1 MEPNNENFITV
12 APPNDSMLV
21 RNRGSS
27 IMLDGMSDTDGYA
40 ISPDIAGTSFLPAM
54 QHTLKN
60 TIHCTGIGLHSGEDI
75 HLCLHPAEAGTGI
88 VFKRTD
94 PVDGNPVIP
103 ALYSKVSD
111 TRLCSTISN
120 EDGVSVATV
129 EHLMS
134 ALSGCGVDNALV
146 EVSGPEVPVM
156 DGSAEP
162 FVFLIDCAGLEQQ
175 ITPRQYI
182 KVLRRV
188 EVEENGNR
196 ASIEPSDRLSIE
208 LTIDFAHAVIG
219 RQSLRVDVSQD
230 LFKTDI
236 SRARTFGLLEEVETM
251 RKMGLAR
258 GGSLENAV
266 VVGDDAIVN
275 AEGLRY
281 DDEFVRHKI
290 LDCVGDLALAGLPLL
305 GAVSAYRTGHALNNK
320 LLRAL
325 FSDSANW
332 TLWTDESVNQV
343 FLTAAE

>member
-1 MEPNNENFITV
+1 
-12 APPNDSMLV
+12 
-21 RNRGSS
+21 
-27 IMLDGMSDTDGYA
+27 MLDGMSDTDGYA
-40 ISPDIAGTSFLPAM
+40 IAPRIADISSLPTV
-54 QHTLKN
+54 QQTLKN
-60 TIHCTGIGLHSGEDI
+60 AIHCTGIGLHSGEDI
-75 HLCLHPAEAGTGI
+75 ALCLYPAEAGTGI

-94 PVDGNPVIP
+94 PVAGSPLIP
-103 ALYSKVSD
+103 ALYDNVSD

-120 EDGVSVATV
+120 GDGVSVATV

-134 ALSGCGVDNALV
+134 ALAGCGVDNALI
-146 EVSGPEVPVM
+146 EVSGAEVPVM

-162 FVFLIDCAGLEQQ
+162 FVFLIECAGLEQQ
-175 ITPRQYI
+175 LAPRQYI

-196 ASIEPSDRLSIE
+196 AVIEPSDCLSIE
-208 LTIDFAHAVIG
+208 LTIDFPHEVIG
-219 RQSLRVDVSQD
+219 KQSLRVDVTNN
-230 LFKTDI
+230 LFKSDI

-258 GGSLENAV
+258 GGSLDNAV
-266 VVGDDAIVN
+266 VIGADAVLN

-290 LDCVGDLALAGLPLL
+290 LDCVGDLALAGMPLL

-325 FSDSANW
+325 FSDAANW
-332 TLWTDESVNQV
+332 AIWTDESVSQAY
-343 FLTAAE
+343 LSAAE

>member
-1 MEPNNENFITV
+1 
-12 APPNDSMLV
+12 
-21 RNRGSS
+21 
-27 IMLDGMSDTDGYA
+27 MLDGMSNTNEYA
-40 ISPDIAGTSFLPAM
+40 VAPRIAGTSFPPAV

-60 TIHCTGIGLHSGEDI
+60 AIHCTGIGLHSGEDI
-75 HLCLHPAEAGTGI
+75 TLCLHPAEAGTGI

-94 PVDGNPVIP
+94 SVTGNCLIP
-103 ALYSKVSD
+103 ALFDRVTD

-134 ALSGCGVDNALV
+134 ALAGCGVDNALI

-162 FVFLIDCAGLEQQ
+162 FVFLIECAGLEQQ
-175 ITPRQYI
+175 LTPRQYI

-196 ASIEPSDRLSIE
+196 ASIEPSDRFSIE
-208 LTIDFAHAVIG
+208 LTIDFDHSVIG
-219 RQSLRVDVSQD
+219 RQSLQIDVTD
-230 LFKTDI
+230 NLFKNDI

-258 GGSLENAV
+258 GGSLDNAV

-275 AEGLRY
+275 EEGLRY

-290 LDCVGDLALAGLPLL
+290 LDCVGDLALAGMPIL
-305 GAVSAYRTGHALNNK
+305 GSVNAYRTGHALNNK

-325 FSDSANW
+325 FADSANW
-332 TLWTDESVNQV
+332 TIWTDGSVEQTY
-343 FLTAAE
+343 LSAAE

>member
-1 MEPNNENFITV
+1 
-12 APPNDSMLV
+12 
-21 RNRGSS
+21 
-27 IMLDGMSDTDGYA
+27 MLDGMSNADGYT
-40 ISPDIAGTSFLPAM
+40 ISPDIADSSFLPAM

-60 TIHCTGIGLHSGEDI
+60 TIHCTGIGLHSGKDI
-75 HLCLHPAEAGTGI
+75 HLCLHPAEAGAGI
-88 VFKRTD
+88 RFKRTD

-103 ALYSKVSD
+103 ALYDRVSD

-134 ALSGCGVDNALV
+134 ALAGCGVDNALI

-162 FVFLIDCAGLEQQ
+162 FVFLIECAGLEQQ
-175 ITPRQYI
+175 LTPRQYI
-182 KVLRRV
+182 KILRRV
-188 EVEENGNR
+188 DVEDNGNR

-219 RQSLRVDVSQD
+219 RQSLRFDVSEA
-230 LFKTDI
+230 LFKSDI

-251 RKMGLAR
+251 QKMGLAR
-258 GGSLENAV
+258 GGSLDNAV
-266 VVGDDAIVN
+266 VVGDDSIMN

-290 LDCVGDLALAGLPLL
+290 LDCVGDLALAGMPLL
-305 GAVSAYRTGHALNNK
+305 GAVTAYRTGHALNNK
-320 LLRAL
+320 LLRAV
-325 FSDSANW
+325 FSDNDNW
-332 TLWTDESVNQV
+332 TVWTDESINQAY
-343 FLTAAE
+343 LTAAE

>member
-1 MEPNNENFITV
+1 
-12 APPNDSMLV
+12 
-21 RNRGSS
+21 
-27 IMLDGMSDTDGYA
+27 MLDGMSNTDGFA
-40 ISPDIAGTSFLPAM
+40 SAPRVVDASSLPAM

-75 HLCLHPAEAGTGI
+75 VLCLHPAEAGTGI

-94 PVDGNPVIP
+94 PVKGNPIVP
-103 ALYSKVSD
+103 ALYDNVSD

-134 ALSGCGVDNALV
+134 ALAGCGVDNALI

-162 FVFLIDCAGLEQQ
+162 FVFLIECAGLEQQ
-175 ITPRQYI
+175 LTPRQYI

-188 EVEENGNR
+188 EVEENGNL
-196 ASIEPSDRLSIE
+196 ASIEPSDHLSIE
-208 LTIDFAHAVIG
+208 LTIDFAHSVIG
-219 RQSLRVDVSQD
+219 RQSLRVDVTD
-230 LFKTDI
+230 NLFKSDI

-258 GGSLENAV
+258 GGSLDNAV
-266 VVGDDAIVN
+266 VIGDNSVMN
-275 AEGLRY
+275 TEGLRY

-290 LDCVGDLALAGLPLL
+290 LDCVGDLALAGMPLL

-325 FSDSANW
+325 FADDSNW
-332 TLWTDESVNQV
+332 AIWTDESVHQV
-343 FLTAAE
+343 YLSAAE